1 MRRFFTEPE
10 NISDGMIEIIDDARH
25 ITNVLRMEP
34 GDLIEVFDGG
44 GYDYTA
50 ELVEI
55 DSRRCAA
62 KIVGSKRSELEPEI
76 KATLYQGIPKS
87 DKLDTIIQKAVEL
100 GVYEIVPVRTAR
112 SVAKISD
119 DKRGAQKI
127 SRYNKISVEA
137 AKQCGRGIVPEVRA
151 PIDFEE
157 ALAELKEFDLS
168 IMPYEILGHDGD
180 KGLSGVLKANP
191 SAKNIA
197 VIIGPEGGFADSE
210 AEKLKDVAERVGL
223 GKRILRTETAGSA
236 LLAIIMYE
244 YGEI

>member
-87 DKLDTIIQKAVEL
+87 DKLDTIIKK
-100 GVYEIVPVRTAR
+100 R
-112 SVAKISD
+112 SSSACMRSF
-119 DKRGAQKI
+119 R
-127 SRYNKISVEA
+127 
-137 AKQCGRGIVPEVRA
+137 CGRRDRWLRSLTISA
-151 PIDFEE
+151 
-157 ALAELKEFDLS
+157 AL
-168 IMPYEILGHDGD
+168 
-180 KGLSGVLKANP
+180 
-191 SAKNIA
+191 
-197 VIIGPEGGFADSE
+197 
-210 AEKLKDVAERVGL
+210 R
-223 GKRILRTETAGSA
+223 R
-236 LLAIIMYE
+236 
-244 YGEI
+244 